1 MPIDD
6 EDILFWRDAVQNVA
20 PMSPVPVIGGKPAP
34 KIRIN
39 EHRYYAVRQDFST
52 YSKALEDM
60 EFGGIDRATLRK
72 FKKEEFAVEAVLDL
86 HGLTEDA
93 AFVKVD
99 EFIPRCFAQ
108 GKRCVVIVTGKGY
121 HQAEDDIFAVR
132 GVLRHQV
139 PQWLN
144 LPRLR
149 AMIMIY
155 KHPSER
161 MGGKGALYILLKRKK
176 SF

>member
-20 PMSPVPVIGGKPAP
+20 PMSPVPVIGGKPTP

-39 EHRYYAVRQDFST
+39 EHRYYAVRQEFST

-161 MGGKGALYILLKRKK
+161 MGGNGALYILLKRKRG
-176 SF
+176 

>member
-1 MPIDD
+1 MMPIDD
-6 EDILFWRDAVQNVA
+6 EDVLFWHDAVQNVA
-20 PMSPVPVIGGKPAP
+20 PMPHTSAIEGKPAP

-39 EHRYYAVRQDFST
+39 EHRYYAVRQEFST

-60 EFGGIDRATLRK
+60 EFGGIDRMTLRK

-121 HQAEDDIFAVR
+121 HQAEDDVFAVR

-149 AMIMIY
+149 AMILIF
-155 KHPSER
+155 KHPSAR
-161 MGGKGALYILLKRKK
+161 LGGVGALYILLKRKRG
-176 SF
+176 

>member
-1 MPIDD
+1 MMPVDD
-6 EDILFWRDAVQNVA
+6 EDVLFWHDAVQNVA
-20 PMSPVPVIGGKPAP
+20 PMPHTSAIEGKSAP

-39 EHRYYAVRQDFST
+39 EHRYYAVRQEFST

-60 EFGGIDRATLRK
+60 EFGGIDRMTLRK

-121 HQAEDDIFAVR
+121 HQAEDDVFAVR

-149 AMIMIY
+149 AMILIF
-155 KHPSER
+155 KHPSAR
-161 MGGKGALYILLKRKK
+161 LGGVGALYILLKRKRG
-176 SF
+176 